1 MQRHSVTSF
10 EANGPSGGGLR
21 GNSPGIAASL
31 LGGGGGGYPT
41 PRESSAGVLTLRSS
55 GPAQPLPPHL
65 QQGRRT
71 HGISPEALHRQ
82 VSRYLRTVE

>member
-1 MQRHSVTSF
+1 MKIYRYINAQILEMF
-10 EANGPSGGGLR
+10 FY
-21 GNSPGIAASL
+21 
-31 LGGGGGGYPT
+31 GGGGYPT

-71 HGISPEALHRQ
+71 HGISPEALRRQ